1 MAEKKHSG
9 LSRRRWFGQAA
20 AAAGLL
26 GMGRWAQSAQ
36 PRRRRLLV
44 EEGPAVTKGRIRQ
57 SVCDWCF
64 MGSSPNPWTLEQLC
78 QHAKALGILSVE
90 LVQPKDWPILKK
102 YGLICAMAPS
112 HGFVKGWNNKDN
124 WPMCKQKIEEAVDA
138 AAEAGFPNVITFSG
152 FRDGIP
158 DDVGL
163 QNTVEGLK
171 TVIGYAEKKKVT
183 LCIEVLNS
191 RVDVEMK
198 GHPGYMADRVE
209 WCVEVCKRIGSERM
223 KILFDVYHVQIMQG
237 DLITRIKQFKDY
249 IGHYHVAGV
258 PGRNEID
265 DSQEINY
272 PAVMRAIA
280 ETGFQGYVA
289 QEFIPTRDPLES
301 LRQAVKICDV

>member
-1 MAEKKHSG
+1 MGLGGRLWAAE
-9 LSRRRWFGQAA
+9 RRK
-20 AAAGLL
+20 
-26 GMGRWAQSAQ
+26 
-36 PRRRRLLV
+36 RRVL

-64 MGSSPNPWTLEQLC
+64 ITNSSPQPWTLEELC
-78 QHAKALGILSVE
+78 QKAKALGILSVE

-102 YGLICAMAPS
+102 YGLVCAMAPS
-112 HGFVKGWNNKDN
+112 HGFVKGWNHKEN
-124 WPMCKQKIEEAVDA
+124 WPMCKEKIEQAVDA

-152 FRDGIP
+152 FREGMA

-163 QNTVEGLK
+163 ENTVAGLK

-198 GHPGYMADRVE
+198 GHPGYMGDTVE

-223 KILFDVYHVQIMQG
+223 KILFDIYHVQIMQG
-237 DLITRIKQFKDY
+237 DLITRIRQFKDY

-258 PGRNEID
+258 PGRNELGEN
-265 DSQEINY
+265 QEINY
-272 PAVMRAIA
+272 PAVLRTIV
-280 ETGFQGYVA
+280 ETGYQGYLA
-289 QEFIPTRDPLES
+289 QEFIPTRDPLQS
-301 LRQAVKICDV
+301 LREAVQLCDV